1 MRNFHE
7 EEKRDHK
14 ETNHILFIDD
24 ISEAAFAISAV
35 DEVLEQQCDRD
46 EQQKKAY
53 DIVIKIRCRL
63 TETQFRRLWL
73 YCVRGMTLE
82 EIAIREGVSHQAVS
96 LNICS
101 ASRKIKKIF
110 LIFYLKAIVNCDG
123 QS

>member
-24 ISEAAFAISAV
+24 ISEAAFAISPV

-53 DIVIKIRCRL
+53 DIVL
-63 TETQFRRLWL
+63 
-73 YCVRGMTLE
+73 
-82 EIAIREGVSHQAVS
+82 S
-96 LNICS
+96 LIH
-101 ASRKIKKIF
+101 I
-110 LIFYLKAIVNCDG
+110 
-123 QS
+123 

>member
-35 DEVLEQQCDRD
+35 DEVL

-110 LIFYLKAIVNCDG
+110 LIFYLKVIVNCDG